1 MTHKNVL
8 LTAVGLMVLAAGVA
22 TPGVDAA
29 QLEEAEVFM
38 EINDTDGDA
47 GIQIFLDGEGWD
59 TMQMKAPN
67 GTVLFSLVAERG
79 IAIQGLTELFF
90 ESAEPSFDE
99 QPLEDFLE
107 LFPPGQYKFRG
118 TTTEDEVIT
127 GKAKFTH
134 KIPDAPEIISP
145 EEESTVEPDN
155 VVVEWER
162 VPSPPGSRIVGYQ
175 VIVEKDEGTLRVFS
189 ADVDK
194 NTTRVTVPPEFMK
207 SGFPYKAE
215 VIAIEKTGNKTI
227 SEIEFET
234 E

>member
-1 MTHKNVL
+1 MSNNNVL
-8 LTAVGLMVLAAGVA
+8 LTAVALIVLVAGVA
-22 TPGVDAA
+22 AGGAGAV
-29 QLEEAEVFM
+29 QLEEADVFM

-59 TMQMKAPN
+59 TMQLKAPN
-67 GTVLFSLVAERG
+67 GQVLFSLVAERG
-79 IAIQGLTELFF
+79 IAVQGLTELFF

-99 QPLEDFLE
+99 QPLEEFLD
-107 LFPPGQYKFRG
+107 LFPAGQYKFRG

-134 KIPDAPEIISP
+134 KIPGAPEITSP
-145 EEESTVEPDN
+145 EEESTVDPDN
-155 VVVEWER
+155 VVVAWEKAA
-162 VPSPPGSRIVGYQ
+162 SPPGSRIVGYQ

-194 NTTRVTVPPEFMK
+194 NTTSVTVPPEFMK